1 MQINTD
7 LLKNKQRIYIGGN
20 HGVKKIYNL
29 TKHVLT
35 AIGKPADFIAVGE
48 ENELTDAPIAII
60 KGGDELENGK
70 AVFHQLDIHILLI
83 HRIDEDVPEPYKS
96 FEEYIS
102 QFESLADNLPK
113 AGTFL
118 FFEGD
123 NVATLMGKK
132 EREDV
137 RNIEYTPLPV
147 DTLEDGYN
155 FLFGSKKIKV
165 ASTSKR
171 FPAHAAGAKALLN
184 RIGVS
189 DAQFYDALK
198 TFS

>member
-20 HGVKKIYNL
+20 HGVKKIYEL
-29 TKHVLT
+29 TQHVLT
-35 AIGKPADFIAVGE
+35 TIGKPADYYSVDE
-48 ENELTDAPIAII
+48 DNQLSDAPIVLI
-60 KGGDELENGK
+60 KGGDDLIDGK
-70 AVFHQLDIHILLI
+70 ALFHQLDIHILLI

-96 FEEYIS
+96 FEEYIA
-102 QFESLADNLPK
+102 QFELLADNLPK

-137 RNIEYTPLPV
+137 RTIEYTALQ
-147 DTLEDGYN
+147 TESIEGGYIVIH
-155 FLFGSKKIKV
+155 GSEKIKV

-171 FPAHAAGAKALLN
+171 FPAHAAGSKALLN

-189 DAQFYDALK
+189 DDQFFEALK

>member
-20 HGVKKIYNL
+20 HGVKKIYSL

-35 AIGKPADFIAVGE
+35 AIGKPADFFSVGE
-48 ENELTDAPIAII
+48 ENELSDAPIVII

-83 HRIDEDVPEPYKS
+83 HRIDEDVPEPYNS
-96 FEEYIS
+96 FEEYIG
-102 QFESLADNLPK
+102 QFEALADNLPK

-137 RNIEYTPLPV
+137 RNIEYAALPV

-155 FLFGSKKIKV
+155 FLFGSEKIKV

-189 DAQFYDALK
+189 DAQFYEALK

>member
-1 MQINTD
+1 MQLNTE

-29 TKHVLT
+29 TQHVIT
-35 AIGKPADFIAVGE
+35 SVGKPADFYSVGE
-48 ENELTDAPIAII
+48 ENSISDAPIVFI
-60 KGGDELENGK
+60 KGGDELEDGK
-70 AVFHQLDIHILLI
+70 ALFHQLGIHILLI
-83 HRIDEDVPEPYKS
+83 HRIDEDVPKPYKT
-96 FEEYIS
+96 FEEYIA
-102 QFESLADNLPK
+102 QFELLADNLPK

-137 RNIEYTPLPV
+137 KNIEYTALQAEPV
-147 DTLEDGYN
+147 DDGFFIIN
-155 FLFGSKKIKV
+155 GSEKIKV
-165 ASTSKR
+165 SSVGKR

-184 RIGVS
+184 RIGIS
-189 DAQFYDALK
+189 DQQFFEALK
-198 TFS
+198 TYS

>member
-35 AIGKPADFIAVGE
+35 AIGKPADFFAVGE
-48 ENELTDAPIAII
+48 ENELTDAPIVII
-60 KGGDELENGK
+60 KGGDELENGN

-102 QFESLADNLPK
+102 QFEH
-113 AGTFL
+113 
-118 FFEGD
+118 
-123 NVATLMGKK
+123 
-132 EREDV
+132 R
-137 RNIEYTPLPV
+137 
-147 DTLEDGYN
+147 
-155 FLFGSKKIKV
+155 
-165 ASTSKR
+165 
-171 FPAHAAGAKALLN
+171 HHW
-184 RIGVS
+184 
-189 DAQFYDALK
+189 
-198 TFS
+198 